1 MIKRLVLIGLGLVTT
16 LACGT
21 AWSAPAVKTPA
32 ARPAPRSI
40 ALPGAPPEGGVAM
53 DYIGYDPAHGRLWVP
68 AGNTG
73 SVDVI
78 DVATEKVTRLEGF
91 ATKEA
96 ERNGRKRTMGP
107 SSVAIGDGI
116 VYVGNRGDDAICAI
130 DAASLQKGPCTRLDS
145 MPDALAV
152 VPSAK
157 EVWATTPGKTA
168 IAVLDAASRSGLPVK
183 ASVTVPGEPESLAVD
198 DTRGVVYTNLEDKDR
213 TLAIDVKTRQVT
225 KTWLPSCGEAGPR
238 GLALDRKLDFLF
250 VACTTKVQLLD
261 AGHDGKL
268 LATLEVGDGLDSIEY
283 VEPRHEL
290 FAAASRAGK
299 MVVARLDPAG
309 TLTAI
314 DTVVTAQS
322 ARNAVATEK
331 GVAYLT
337 DARDGTILVIDAPR

>member
-1 MIKRLVLIGLGLVTT
+1 
-16 LACGT
+16 
-21 AWSAPAVKTPA
+21 
-32 ARPAPRSI
+32 
-40 ALPGAPPEGGVAM
+40 
-53 DYIGYDPAHGRLWVP
+53 
-68 AGNTG
+68 
-73 SVDVI
+73 
-78 DVATEKVTRLEGF
+78 
-91 ATKEA
+91 
-96 ERNGRKRTMGP
+96 
-107 SSVAIGDGI
+107 
-116 VYVGNRGDDAICAI
+116 
-130 DAASLQKGPCTRLDS
+130 

-157 EVWATTPGKTA
+157 EVWATTPGKSA
-168 IAVLDAASRSGLPVK
+168 IAVLDAASRSALPVK

-268 LATLEVGDGLDSIEY
+268 LATLEVGDGIDSIEY

-299 MVVARLDPAG
+299 MAVARLDPAG

>member
-1 MIKRLVLIGLGLVTT
+1 MIKRLVFGLGLVTA

-40 ALPGAPPEGGVAM
+40 ALPGTPPEGGVAM
-53 DYIGYDPAHGRLWVP
+53 DYIGFDPAHGRLWVP

-107 SSVAIGDGI
+107 SSVAIGNGV

-157 EVWATTPGKTA
+157 EVWATTPGKSA
-168 IAVLDAASRSGLPVK
+168 IAVLDAASRSALPVK

-268 LATLEVGDGLDSIEY
+268 LATLEVGDGIDSIEY

-299 MVVARLDPAG
+299 MAVARLDPAG

>member
-1 MIKRLVLIGLGLVTT
+1 MALPFRTRPSTSAMARRTRTAPCGSASATDSWSRSRESSLSIENQRRARSSRSPGSRAGAVMAAASPCAALEKSGSRPASVIARRAMPRSRPRSEPFVVPILLRFCHQFAGVVASRRKVAIMIKRLVLGLGLVTT

-107 SSVAIGDGI
+107 SSVAIGNGV

-183 ASVTVPGEPESLAVD
+183 ASVSVPGEPESLAVD
-198 DTRGVVYTNLEDKDR
+198 DARGVVYTNLEDK
-213 TLAIDVKTRQVT
+213 
-225 KTWLPSCGEAGPR
+225 
-238 GLALDRKLDFLF
+238 
-250 VACTTKVQLLD
+250 
-261 AGHDGKL
+261 
-268 LATLEVGDGLDSIEY
+268 
-283 VEPRHEL
+283 
-290 FAAASRAGK
+290 
-299 MVVARLDPAG
+299 
-309 TLTAI
+309 
-314 DTVVTAQS
+314 
-322 ARNAVATEK
+322 
-331 GVAYLT
+331 
-337 DARDGTILVIDAPR
+337 